1 MTLWSTPR
9 APGHS
14 SRGGGLVARAGST
27 VSLGERCFACRVM
40 VTVSVKWSDDD
51 TGAEAFTWIRR
62 RAMGS
67 LWFSATEEPSKCYFL
82 PRVRTF
88 SFSSTF

>member
-1 MTLWSTPR
+1 M
-9 APGHS
+9 
-14 SRGGGLVARAGST
+14 
-27 VSLGERCFACRVM
+27 SLGERCFACRVM
-40 VTVSVKWSDDD
+40 VSVSGKWSDDD
-51 TGAEAFTWIRR
+51 AGAGPFMWII
-62 RAMGS
+62 GE